1 MLHDGFKNIIPVL
14 DNKEEFNI
22 YDDELDIPCNL
33 GFRIAAEEQP
43 DSQFYTS
50 RLGIRIED
58 IIDFYN
64 HKIAQNPNFKVKLLH
79 FFINSGISDTP
90 YYWNEL

>member
-22 YDDELDIPCNL
+22 YDDELDIPCSI
-33 GFRIAAEEQP
+33 GMRIAAEEQP

-50 RLGIRIED
+50 RLGIRMED

-64 HKIAQNPNFKVKLLH
+64 HKIALNPNFKVKLLH
-79 FFINSGISDTP
+79 FFINSGISDISLCWIP
-90 YYWNEL
+90 